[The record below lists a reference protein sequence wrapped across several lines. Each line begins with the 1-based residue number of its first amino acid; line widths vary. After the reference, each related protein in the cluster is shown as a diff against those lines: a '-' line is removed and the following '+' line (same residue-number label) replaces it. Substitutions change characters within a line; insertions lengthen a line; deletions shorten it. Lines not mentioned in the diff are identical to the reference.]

1 MNRTTSLVKSMN
13 SYMRWPFYL
22 LMLFILMDICLY
34 AAEPKVL
41 YIGLIFTALYL
52 VLLLFLG
59 WRRSHRISR
68 QMVDYGFQ
76 FNQVQR
82 RMLLDL
88 EVPYA
93 MLDGDGFVLWANDS
107 FRKITGMYPKRY
119 HRVDE
124 FFPPVDEKV
133 LESLLQEQENERE
146 LYYEANDT
154 IYRILLKS
162 VPLEEQEEGVEA
174 GSGEIIALYLY
185 DETKIRRLTAES
197 EARCMAIGLVYI
209 DNFEEALEGIN
220 EVNSSL
226 LPALVERKI
235 NQYMRNIDAVVK
247 KTEKDKFLIVFQ
259 NRYLSSMRADNFRLL
274 EDVRSLHIGNTVN
287 ITISIGIGVCD
298 ENNYSFLNAFEAAKA
313 AIGRA
318 LERGGDQAVVRG
330 DRTAPTNDAEGYS
343 FYGGKT
349 DSVAKSSKVRSR
361 VKTEAICELIKS
373 VDNVLIMGHANGDAD
388 SFGASIGMYRIA
400 DHLGAR
406 VNIVLN
412 EASKT
417 VKLIYDQYRAS
428 KSYKDG
434 MFLTNAEAMRRVD
447 KGTLVI
453 VVDVNSEGR
462 TECPDLLKEAGAI
475 AVVDHHR
482 EKQPIKEARVVY
494 AESYASSASELIT
507 EMIQH
512 IEETGKREAAEELIH
527 LSDSD
532 ADALYAGI
540 LLDTNNFITK
550 TGVRTFEAAA
560 YLKRKGADMT
570 RVRKCF
576 RKDKG
581 SFYEKAKIIDSAE
594 VFKGIYG
601 FAVNDCVSVD
611 ETPTEFGA
619 QIANDLLDI
628 AGVKASFVFTAYNGA
643 IHVSARAMDEVNVE
657 LIMNRCGGGGH
668 LNMAGAQYQDC
679 SVEEAIASVKNVIEE
694 MMERGEL

>member
-1 MNRTTSLVKSMN
+1 MNRNTRLLKSMN

-22 LMLFILMDICLY
+22 LILLVLLDGCLY

-41 YIGLIFTALYL
+41 YIGLIFTFAYL
-52 VLLLFLG
+52 IFLVFLAY
-59 WRRSHRISR
+59 RKNRKIAK
-68 QMVDYGFQ
+68 QIVDYGFQ

-93 MLDGDGFVLWANDS
+93 MLDRNGFVLWANDE
-107 FRKITGMYPKRY
+107 FRKITGMYPKHY
-119 HRVDE
+119 YEVSD
-124 FFPPVDEKV
+124 FFPNVDEKV
-133 LESLLQEQENERE
+133 LASLEQESEKE
-146 LYYEANDT
+146 LFYDKEDS
-154 IYRILLKS
+154 IYRLLLKS
-162 VPLEEQEEGVEA
+162 VALEEQEEGEEI

-185 DETKIRRLTAES
+185 DETKIRRLTRES
-197 EARCMAIGLVYI
+197 EERCMAIGLVYI

-247 KTEKDKFLIVFQ
+247 KTEKDKFLVVFQ
-259 NRYLSSMRADNFRLL
+259 NKYLSTMKADNFRIL

-287 ITISIGIGVCD
+287 ITISIGIGICD
-298 ENNYSFLNAFEAAKA
+298 ENNYSFLNAFEAAKS

-330 DRTAPTNDAEGYS
+330 DKTAGNNDAEGCS

-361 VKTEAICELIKS
+361 VKTEAICELIKGA
-373 VDNVLIMGHANGDAD
+373 DNVLIMGHSKGDAD
-388 SFGASIGMYRIA
+388 SLGASIGMYRIA
-400 DHLGAR
+400 RFLSDK

-417 VKLIYDQYRAS
+417 VKLIYDQYSAS
-428 KSYKDG
+428 TSYEEG

-447 KGTLVI
+447 KGTLAI
-453 VVDVNSEGR
+453 VVDVNSEAR
-462 TECPDLLKEAGAI
+462 TECPELLKEAGTI

-512 IEETGKREAAEELIH
+512 IEETGKREAAEKVIH
-527 LSDSD
+527 LSEND

-628 AGVKASFVFTAYNGA
+628 AGVKASFVFTWYNGA
-643 IHVSARAMDEVNVE
+643 VHVSARAMDEVNVE

-668 LNMAGAQYQDC
+668 LNMAGAQYHDC
-679 SVEEAIASVKNVIEE
+679 TVEEAVASVKGVIEE
-694 MMERGEL
+694 MTEKGEL